1 MVPNGIP
8 NWFEYPN
15 DDDDKPVSD
24 IRKRMKDIERKW
36 AEAGMFRSVAK
47 VSDFEQDLRS
57 INWMDDH

>member
-8 NWFEYPN
+8 NGFEYPD
-15 DDDDKPVSD
+15 DDDDKPLSD
-24 IRKRMKDIERKW
+24 IRKRMKDLERKW
-36 AEAGMFRSVAK
+36 TEAGMFRSAVK